1 MGNEREEERMNKKVE
16 NIEKKLLKAF
26 ALVSVIASIAGIVS
40 AVLMKVVD
48 IQYSSAIVQYGFAQG
63 DIGKAMSCYGKIDGN
78 VHDAVGYLVEKDI
91 IAAQEYVA
99 TYQKEMPGYLNA
111 IETSLTEAEDKQAL
125 TEIKNSWEE
134 YVALAAEIMEEANT
148 LDTTITAA
156 AQERLVAELD
166 PLYYSITDNL
176 TKLMNSKVE
185 DGNKISAQLTTLGIY
200 ALGSV
205 ILLIVIAFGISMKFG
220 MKIAKGIAVPLQAC
234 TKRLVMLSQ
243 GDLSSEVPKVDTK
256 DEIGELAD
264 ATNTI
269 ATGLAEIILDEEHVL
284 GEMAKGNF
292 DIDTNSE
299 ERYIGDFAPLLS
311 SMRGIIVQLSD
322 ALRRMQESSDQVAMA
337 STQMA
342 EGAQTLAE
350 GATDQASSIEELLAT
365 VTDVTDK
372 VTTNAENAAQASRKA
387 EEVGY
392 QAKTSNEQ
400 MGQMTEAM
408 NRISETSKQIAEII
422 KTIESIASQT
432 NLLSL
437 NASIEAA
444 RAGEAGRGFAVVAD
458 EIRELASQS
467 SDAANNTR
475 ELIGASITE
484 VESGNQIA
492 IETADA
498 LLKVTEGVASIVGI
512 AKSVGDASNRQAEAM
527 KQIDAGIEQ
536 INTVIQSNSAT
547 AEESS
552 ATSEEL
558 SAQADTLNS
567 LISKFK
573 LRG

>member
-1 MGNEREEERMNKKVE
+1 MKGKSQ
-16 NIEKKLLKAF
+16 NIERKLLKAF
-26 ALVSVIASIAGIVS
+26 AMVSIIASIAGVVS
-40 AVLMKVVD
+40 AGLMKMID
-48 IQYSSAIVQYGFAQG
+48 TQYSAALVQYGFAQG
-63 DIGKAMSCYGKIDGN
+63 DIGKAMDCFGKINAN
-78 VHDAVGYLVEKDI
+78 VHDAVGYLVEEDVM
-91 IAAQEYVA
+91 AAQENVA
-99 TYQKEMPGYLNA
+99 AYEVELPTY
-111 IETSLTEAEDKQAL
+111 
-125 TEIKNSWEE
+125 
-134 YVALAAEIMEEANT
+134 
-148 LDTTITAA
+148 LDTVEAGLTNPNDIQSMKVIKQEWENYRTLADDIMKQGDSVEAAVTSA
-156 AQERLVAELD
+156 AQARLVKELD
-166 PLYYSITDNL
+166 PVYFAITDNL
-176 TKLMNSKVE
+176 TSIMNSKV
-185 DGNKISAQLTTLGIY
+185 DNGYVISEELTSLGFM
-200 ALGSV
+200 ALAGV
-205 ILLIVIAFGISMKFG
+205 IVLIIVAFFISMRFGIS
-220 MKIAKGIAVPLQAC
+220 ISKGIAEPLKAC
-234 TKRLVMLSQ
+234 TNRLVELSK
-243 GDLSSEVPKVDTK
+243 GDLKTEVPKVDTK
-256 DEIGELAD
+256 DEIGELAK
-264 ATNTI
+264 ATEEIVNN
-269 ATGLAEIILDEEHVL
+269 LAKIILDEEYVL
-284 GEMAKGNF
+284 GEMAGGNF
-292 DIDTNSE
+292 DIDTSAE
-299 ERYIGDFAPLLS
+299 DKYIGDFKPLLIS
-311 SMRGIIVQLSD
+311 IRGIITQLSET
-322 ALRRMQESSDQVAMA
+322 LRKMQESSDQVAMA

-372 VTTNAENAAQASRKA
+372 VSVNAENAAEASKKA
-387 EEVGY
+387 EDVGY
-392 QAKTSNEQ
+392 QAKISNEQ
-400 MGQMTEAM
+400 MNQMTEAM

-492 IETADA
+492 LQTAEA
-498 LLKVTEGVASIVGI
+498 LQNVTEGINVIVGI
-512 AKSVGDASNRQAEAM
+512 AKSVGEASNRQAEAM

-558 SAQADTLNS
+558 SAQAENLNN

-573 LRG
+573 LRS